1 MAARIIS
8 PKGAG
13 VGAKSIEPY
22 NWYDEAWGE
31 DDVTVTLK
39 STDPRLDMVLAQNK
53 LDMDKVYNERN
64 RLVALLAH
72 LFPSGLA
79 PDVTTPDWLI
89 IYIDLPTG
97 QASWHVPVAEKDLF
111 AGIPEYTKPWDDH
124 TTAEKYR
131 RIEKLAGTLTGFNVS
146 ITPQEI

>member
-1 MAARIIS
+1 MSKAWLADELKVRMTIDELSNYPNFIADPSVILARQ
-8 PKGAG
+8 P
-13 VGAKSIEPY
+13 
-22 NWYDEAWGE
+22 N
-31 DDVTVTLK
+31 DDT
-39 STDPRLDMVLAQNK
+39 RLDMVLAQNK

-72 LFPSGLA
+72 LFPSGVA

-111 AGIPEYTKPWDDH
+111 AGIPEYTKPWDGH
-124 TTAEKYR
+124 TMAEKYR
-131 RIEKLAGTLTGFNVS
+131 RIEKLASILTGFNVS
-146 ITPQEI
+146 IAPQEI